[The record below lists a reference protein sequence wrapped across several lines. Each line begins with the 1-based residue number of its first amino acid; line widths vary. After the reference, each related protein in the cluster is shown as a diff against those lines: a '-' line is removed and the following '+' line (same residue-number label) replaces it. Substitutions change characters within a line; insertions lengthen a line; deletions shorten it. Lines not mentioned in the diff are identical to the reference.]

1 MTDIARLIA
10 DLEAVCVGHPNA
22 RIPWPHRLLHRAI
35 DQLRADHPEGGAA
48 TASHACYAVTAFLLK
63 HTADGFNYQLMLDVI
78 EASDAESAR
87 ATYGLRAKDAW
98 PEHALRDVLALGIAA
113 PGAPGPEG
121 GALSVV
127 DEIAQERRRQIE
139 AEGFNA
145 EHDAQHGPGELALA
159 GACYAL
165 WDFPVLEVNR
175 IAKELWP
182 WADRWWKPKSVRH
195 DLIRAAALIVAEI
208 ERLDRGAAPT
218 EPRPEAV
225 DEALTSLA
233 RETDA
238 LGLYDDSTKPTLA
251 AQNRSLL
258 AILRL
263 HALLR
268 LPEPRH
274 AGGGGESRR
283 RAGTNS

>member
-1 MTDIARLIA
+1 
-10 DLEAVCVGHPNA
+10 
-22 RIPWPHRLLHRAI
+22 LHRAI

-251 AQNRSLL
+251 AQAEAVERAAADWELL
-258 AILRL
+258 VPELSAAAATLR
-263 HALLR
+263 AMPGVVER
-268 LPEPRH
+268 
-274 AGGGGESRR
+274 AGGVLEQIRDAQTIGEAHGMARAALRALGGE
-283 RAGTNS
+283 